1 MTRKATR
8 RDPDRV
14 YLIGDAKTMKVKIGI
29 ASDPKRRLSEIQ
41 TGNPARLVIFA
52 VFHGNARIERALHK
66 RFATRR
72 LSGEWFDFIGID
84 PVQAVTAAGL
94 TRDTNYPLWEA
105 EDPEA
110 YNKHFVRTIEATHDI
125 STPKGFRRYG
135 KFAVGLGV
143 GIAIYALVL
152 TWATDGGLLPKIM
165 YSVMIPVFLGLAVM
179 QDIENRTRV
188 LDQGPVV
195 AAMYATAGLFMVAPG
210 VTYAWDFAPASG
222 GSPVLVRI
230 YVGLMFAMAPLVIH
244 MGLESFYPELDDP
257 VKDRIRAD
265 RRKAAQLE
273 TDKAKD
279 IRHARSLRRYYELRG
294 EPLGPPSE
302 GTD

>member
-52 VFHGNARIERALHK
+52 VFHGNARTERALHK

-72 LSGEWFDFIGID
+72 LSGEWFDFVGLD

-94 TRDTNYPLWEA
+94 TRDFDYPLWEA

-110 YNKHFVRTIEATHDI
+110 YNKHFVRTIEAAHDM

-135 KFAVGLGV
+135 KFAVGLGAAV
-143 GIAIYALVL
+143 AIYALVL
-152 TWATDGGLLPKIM
+152 TWAADGGLLPKIM
-165 YSVMIPVFLGLAVM
+165 YSVTIPVFLGLAVK
-179 QDIENRTRV
+179 QDIENRTLV
-188 LDQGPVV
+188 LDYGLAVG
-195 AAMYATAGLFMVAPG
+195 AMYAMAGLFMVAPG
-210 VTYAWDFAPASG
+210 VGYAWDSASAST
-222 GSPVLVRI
+222 GSRVLDCM
-230 YVGLMFAMAPLVIH
+230 YVGFMFALAPLVIH
-244 MGLESFYPELDDP
+244 MGLESFYPELDDR
-257 VKDRIRAD
+257 VKERIRAD
-265 RRKAAQLE
+265 RRKAAQVE
-273 TDKAKD
+273 ADKTEN

-294 EPLGPPSE
+294 EPLGPPGE
-302 GTD
+302 GID

>member
-14 YLIGDAKTMKVKIGI
+14 YLLGDAKTMKVKIGI

-52 VFHGNARIERALHK
+52 VFHGNARTERALHK

-72 LSGEWFDFIGID
+72 LSGEWFDFVGLD

-94 TRDTNYPLWEA
+94 TRDTAYPLWKA

-110 YNKHFVRTIEATHDI
+110 YNKHFIHTIEAAHDM

-143 GIAIYALVL
+143 AIAIYALVL
-152 TWATDGGLLPKIM
+152 TWAAAGGLFPKIM
-165 YSVMIPVFLGLAVM
+165 YSVLIPIFLGLAVR
-179 QDIENRTRV
+179 QDIENRTQV
-188 LDQGPVV
+188 LDLGPVV
-195 AAMYATAGLFMVAPG
+195 VAMYATAGLFMVVPG
-210 VTYAWDFAPASG
+210 VAYAWDFAPASG

-230 YVGLMFAMAPLVIH
+230 YVGLIFAMAPLVIH
-244 MGLESFYPELDDP
+244 MGLESFYPELDDR

-265 RRKAAQLE
+265 RRTAASSKRTRQRTSNTLVAFAA
-273 TDKAKD
+273 TT
-279 IRHARSLRRYYELRG
+279 R
-294 EPLGPPSE
+294 
-302 GTD
+302 